1 MVSIHFEILYF
12 ELQKQEATQEQTASC
27 IKELSEL
34 LHKRAISLNYD
45 ISASFRNFT
54 GVTMKMANIQ
64 FIATDG
70 EKGLSSVSKSDI
82 DIVNKYMQTS
92 ERMHLKAVTIR
103 QKYESNND
111 SREEKRSLLDDEC
124 PLVSELKKLK
134 KSSSEAIDSEESF
147 SEFKKYMHIHRG
159 LEDDLI
165 QKIEQA
171 KSSNGKKLVLV
182 CGNVGYG
189 KSHII
194 SYLKNTKGALL
205 DGFTIH
211 NDATES
217 KSRNRDEKEEISKVL
232 NNFKD
237 KNLDNDSNDKIIV
250 AINLGVL
257 SNFIDS
263 EQGKECT
270 KLAEYVNKNKILIDT
285 DISDY
290 SDDIGYFSHVNFGD
304 YHIYRLVDGNVDSPC
319 ISEVINRIFSNNSD
333 NTFYARYDECR
344 RCMVKGCPVK
354 HNFEMMQQQNVVNGI
369 INILIETIIKDKIIL
384 STRELLDFFMI

>member
-34 LHKRAISLNYD
+34 LRKRAISLNYD

-171 KSSNGKKLVLV
+171 KSSNGKNLFLYVEMLVTV
-182 CGNVGYG
+182 N
-189 KSHII
+189 HI
-194 SYLKNTKGALL
+194 LFPT
-205 DGFTIH
+205 
-211 NDATES
+211 
-217 KSRNRDEKEEISKVL
+217 
-232 NNFKD
+232 
-237 KNLDNDSNDKIIV
+237 
-250 AINLGVL
+250 
-257 SNFIDS
+257 
-263 EQGKECT
+263 
-270 KLAEYVNKNKILIDT
+270 
-285 DISDY
+285 
-290 SDDIGYFSHVNFGD
+290 
-304 YHIYRLVDGNVDSPC
+304 
-319 ISEVINRIFSNNSD
+319 
-333 NTFYARYDECR
+333 
-344 RCMVKGCPVK
+344 
-354 HNFEMMQQQNVVNGI
+354 
-369 INILIETIIKDKIIL
+369 
-384 STRELLDFFMI
+384 